1 MTATDKTQKSIN
13 INDFDPVYRKAE
25 FHTVRKGAL
34 EMINV
39 KNTKF
44 NDQKNEE
51 LKKIGQQRL
60 ANRLTE
66 ENFVD

>member
-44 NDQKNEE
+44 ND
-51 LKKIGQQRL
+51 
-60 ANRLTE
+60 
-66 ENFVD
+66 